1 MAILGRQESVRR
13 LDEGR
18 MLTAQLT
25 EGEETEK
32 GEGDEGKDQ
41 DKAWMGSLAPK

>member
-18 MLTAQLT
+18 RLTTQLA
-25 EGEETEK
+25 EGEEVEK
-32 GEGDEGKDQ
+32 GDDSETDQ